1 MEEEAAQP
9 ELTDE
14 ELEAQALAAEA
25 AEEAVIVVPVEE
37 QAEEDRSGA
46 GKTDQRRF
54 LRAPEAQPA
63 QNQKKT

>member
-1 MEEEAAQP
+1 MEEEAVLEP

-37 QAEEDRSGA
+37 QAEEEIVQEQENRPKKVSS
-46 GKTDQRRF
+46 
-54 LRAPEAQPA
+54 RA
-63 QNQKKT
+63 